1 MEIFRNMRRRKMR
14 SSLTILGIVIGVI
27 ALTTMGALSEH
38 LNTLVDGGVKYFGS
52 NIQVTAPAGQST
64 QLLPMSAQAEIAA
77 RPGVVDVYAHYSF
90 DARPGLG
97 RGASFGPPDT
107 IVATDPNELN
117 HGDLHLTVASGRHI
131 AAGTRGEVLL
141 GSVIA
146 KDFGARVG
154 SVVQLPQRPSD
165 AQPGFVSHPFTVVG
179 ILNTTQTAPDNFA
192 YINVA
197 DGQSLLRDSL
207 PPALRSSVDVSAVAQ
222 SFAAYA
228 APGTSLAQLDSI
240 ASDINRN
247 VPGVS
252 AIKPSVTVAQFQ
264 SFSAT
269 FTDITVGAAILA
281 LVIGGLS
288 VINTMVMTVSERVRE
303 IGLRKAI
310 GARTGHIL
318 REYLREAL
326 AIGVIGGV
334 IGWLLGFGLTSLIN
348 SASGLN
354 GGLFLVTPRLTA
366 IAIGFAAAL
375 ATVAGVLPAIRAARM
390 DPVRALRTSG

>member
-14 SSLTILGIVIGVI
+14 SSLTILGIVIGVL

-38 LNTLVDGGVKYFGS
+38 LNSLVDGGVKYFGS
-52 NIQVTAPAGQST
+52 SIQVTTPAGQST
-64 QLLPMSAQAEIAA
+64 PLLPMSAQKQIAA
-77 RPGVVDVYAHYSF
+77 RPGVVAVYPHYSF
-90 DARPGLG
+90 EAKPGTNG
-97 RGASFGPPDT
+97 GASFGAPDT
-107 IVATDPNELN
+107 IIAADPGELS
-117 HGDLHLTVASGRHI
+117 HGDLRLSVASGTFVASGSH
-131 AAGTRGEVLL
+131 GQVLL

-146 KDFGARVG
+146 KDLGAQVG
-154 SVVQLPQRPSD
+154 SVVQLPQRPAD
-165 AQPGFVSHPFTVVG
+165 AKPGFVSHPFTVAG
-179 ILNTTQTAPDNFA
+179 ILATTQTAPDNFG
-192 YINVA
+192 YITQP
-197 DGQSLLRDSL
+197 DGQMLLRDSL
-207 PPALRSSVDVSAVAQ
+207 PPALQGSVDVTTVAQ
-222 SFAAYA
+222 SFTAYTT
-228 APGTSLAQLDSI
+228 PGASLAQLDTM
-240 ASDINRN
+240 AADISSH

-252 AIKPSVTVAQFQ
+252 ATKPSVTVAQFQ

-269 FTDITVGAAILA
+269 FTEITVGAAILA

-326 AIGVIGGV
+326 AIGVIGGIV
-334 IGWLLGFGLTSLIN
+334 GWLLGFGLTSLIN
-348 SASGLN
+348 SASGVS

-366 IAIGFAAAL
+366 IAIGFAAGL

-390 DPVRALRTSG
+390 DPVRALRTTG